1 MKFYLESPTKHKP
14 HRTLWLIDSEEN
26 RTLIAD
32 MIGAGTSHKHEHL
45 AEEITRVLNENI
57 DSFDENHL
65 ETLHI

>member
-1 MKFYLESPTKHKP
+1 MKFYLESPKKHKP
-14 HRTLWLIDSEEN
+14 HRTLWLIDNKGN
-26 RTLIAD
+26 RTPIAD

-65 ETLHI
+65 MIMNI